1 MTRFSQFKHHNSME
15 RDHYCSVWWEHGP
28 KLQSSVSVEHKTWL
42 LPLTKAVCNERLW
55 SYESV
60 VMQLKGGKVHVPAGG
75 PISVFLFL
83 NLFHLSSSENCFVHF
98 FFLLNV
104 IGYFKLFLKKPS
116 WYLALFFS
124 VYHQQLITYIS

>member
-1 MTRFSQFKHHNSME
+1 ME

-42 LPLTKAVCNERLW
+42 LPLTKAVCNNERLW

-98 FFLLNV
+98 FFYLTLQDTLNYV
-104 IGYFKLFLKKPS
+104 
-116 WYLALFFS
+116 
-124 VYHQQLITYIS
+124 